1 MKNILKNIYNDIM
14 HIKTFIIIF
23 IIAFISLNLL
33 FHKICLIS
41 IITGFPCPGCGM
53 TRAFVN
59 LLTFHFKDAFYWSPS
74 IFLWIP
80 LLIYGIL
87 NRYIFKC
94 SNKIFTILLC
104 ITGIITIIIYIV
116 RMITLYPDNAPMVYY
131 ENNIMHLLSYGLSH
145 INKEI
150 NCDVERL
157 PTVPLTSFRRNS
169 TRNLPI
175 PYKNI

>member
-23 IIAFISLNLL
+23 IIAFISLNR
-33 FHKICLIS
+33 
-41 IITGFPCPGCGM
+41 FPCPGCGM

-87 NRYIFKC
+87 NRYIFKH
-94 SNKIFTILLC
+94 SNNIFTILLC

-145 INKEI
+145 IK
-150 NCDVERL
+150 
-157 PTVPLTSFRRNS
+157 
-169 TRNLPI
+169 
-175 PYKNI
+175 

>member
-74 IFLWIP
+74 I
-80 LLIYGIL
+80 L

-145 INKEI
+145 IK
-150 NCDVERL
+150 
-157 PTVPLTSFRRNS
+157 
-169 TRNLPI
+169 
-175 PYKNI
+175 

>member
-1 MKNILKNIYNDIM
+1 MPRM
-14 HIKTFIIIF
+14 W
-23 IIAFISLNLL
+23 
-33 FHKICLIS
+33 
-41 IITGFPCPGCGM
+41 
-53 TRAFVN
+53 FVN

-74 IFLWIP
+74 IFLWVP

-94 SNKIFTILLC
+94 SNKIFTILLY

-145 INKEI
+145 IK
-150 NCDVERL
+150 
-157 PTVPLTSFRRNS
+157 
-169 TRNLPI
+169 
-175 PYKNI
+175 

>member
-74 IFLWIP
+74 IFL
-80 LLIYGIL
+80 IYCIL
-87 NRYIFKC
+87 NRYIFKH
-94 SNKIFTILLC
+94 SNNIFTILLC

-145 INKEI
+145 IK
-150 NCDVERL
+150 
-157 PTVPLTSFRRNS
+157 
-169 TRNLPI
+169 
-175 PYKNI
+175 

>member
-23 IIAFISLNLL
+23 I
-33 FHKICLIS
+33 IS

-74 IFLWIP
+74 IFLWVP

-145 INKEI
+145 IK
-150 NCDVERL
+150 
-157 PTVPLTSFRRNS
+157 
-169 TRNLPI
+169 
-175 PYKNI
+175 

>member
-74 IFLWIP
+74 IFLWVP

-94 SNKIFTILLC
+94 SNKIFTILLS
-104 ITGIITIIIYIV
+104 V
-116 RMITLYPDNAPMVYY
+116 KF
-131 ENNIMHLLSYGLSH
+131 HLLFTFHNKKNSYLILNILYHLVVHLS
-145 INKEI
+145 
-150 NCDVERL
+150 
-157 PTVPLTSFRRNS
+157 
-169 TRNLPI
+169 NLWT
-175 PYKNI
+175 K

>member
-74 IFLWIP
+74 IFLWVP

-131 ENNIMHLLSYGLSH
+131 ENNLMHLLSYGLSH
-145 INKEI
+145 IK
-150 NCDVERL
+150 
-157 PTVPLTSFRRNS
+157 
-169 TRNLPI
+169 
-175 PYKNI
+175 

>member
-74 IFLWIP
+74 IFLWVP

-87 NRYIFKC
+87 NRY
-94 SNKIFTILLC
+94 LLC

-145 INKEI
+145 IK
-150 NCDVERL
+150 
-157 PTVPLTSFRRNS
+157 
-169 TRNLPI
+169 
-175 PYKNI
+175 

>member
-59 LLTFHFKDAFYWSPS
+59 
-74 IFLWIP
+74 
-80 LLIYGIL
+80 YGIL

-94 SNKIFTILLC
+94 SNNIFTILLC

-145 INKEI
+145 IK
-150 NCDVERL
+150 
-157 PTVPLTSFRRNS
+157 
-169 TRNLPI
+169 
-175 PYKNI
+175 